1 MRPFKPYTFVT
12 AAVVILLLATAACGG
27 SVTSIPSAS
36 QIPTALAETL
46 QAVTPVAGPT
56 ELASPTQPTST
67 PLPSA
72 TIAPPTSTS
81 TSAPAPAAPTTA
93 DLPAATRISFATGA
107 TFSATE
113 GTIHANEA
121 LFYVVRAAK
130 DQPLIVMLNTPDQS
144 AILSVFGADGTI
156 LLTRSQH
163 TTNWQGTLPSTQ
175 DYYFRVTGGASTQ
188 KFTLTVDIPARIQF
202 SSGQTETTLSGQTVG
217 GYNVAYV
224 AYAFKG
230 QQLDVTINTSRDVA
244 GLTIWGF
251 TDGQPYAR
259 AQNGVTHFNMTLP
272 STQDYIIEVVPAGG
286 NVVSYEVKVTIQ

>member
-12 AAVVILLLATAACGG
+12 AAVAMLLLATAACGG

-46 QAVTPVAGPT
+46 QAVTPITGPT

-72 TIAPPTSTS
+72 TIASPTSTS

-113 GTIHANEA
+113 STIHANEA
-121 LFYVVRAAK
+121 LFYVVRALK

-156 LLTRSQH
+156 LLARSQH
-163 TTNWQGTLPSTQ
+163 TTSWQGTLPSSQ

-188 KFTLTVDIPARIQF
+188 NFTLTVDIPARVQF
-202 SSGQTETTLSGQTVG
+202 SSGQTEATLSGQTVG

-230 QQLDVTINTSRDVA
+230 QQMDVTINTSQDVA